1 MLRIG
6 LTGGIAAGKSVVARH
21 FRDLGAVLVD
31 ADVLARAA
39 LEPGS
44 EGLHEVVAA
53 FGASVLGAD
62 GGLDRAM
69 LGRLV
74 FADDRAREQL
84 NGIVH
89 PRVRSAAA
97 QLIAAAPQDAIVVED
112 IPLLVETGQAPRFH
126 LVVVVD
132 APDEERVARMV
143 EQRSMGRSDALQRIA
158 AQASR
163 EERLREADAVLVNDA
178 ALDDLLAATR
188 ALWHGRVV
196 PFRDNLAAPRPA
208 VLPPSTTEGLA
219 GTSAL
224 GRRIVAKLEASLPE
238 GTALPAV
245 LDEAVRTASD
255 DVAATSIRLPLRR
268 ASKSAQVSLAL
279 AAAGFPRAADRDHPG
294 AGPEAVHRSADPA
307 LDVAILVA
315 APHAGGA

>member
-53 FGASVLGAD
+53 FGRSVLGAD
-62 GGLDRAM
+62 GGLDRAA

-74 FADDRAREQL
+74 FADDRARGQL

-97 QLIAAAPQDAIVVED
+97 QLIDAAPEDAIVVED
-112 IPLLVETGQAPRFH
+112 IPLLVETGQAARFH

-143 EQRSMGRSDALQRIA
+143 EQRSMERTDAMQRIA
-158 AQASR
+158 AQSSR
-163 EERLREADAVLVNDA
+163 AERLREADAVLVNDA
-178 ALDDLLAATR
+178 ALEDLLAATR

-196 PFRDNLAAPRPA
+196 PFRDNLAAHRPA
-208 VLPPSTTEGLA
+208 ALPPSTNEGLD

-255 DVAATSIRLPLRR
+255 DVTATRVRLPLRR
-268 ASKSAQVSLAL
+268 ASESAQVSLAL
-279 AAAGFPRAADRDHPG
+279 AAAGFPRAASRNHPETG
-294 AGPEAVHRSADPA
+294 SGTVHRSADPA
-307 LDVAILVA
+307 LDVAILVVGRD
-315 APHAGGA
+315 AGDA